1 MQRDQIN
8 EEFKWDVNTILD
20 EEKIEVIKSDINEI
34 LQTLLTFQGKITK
47 SNLVEI
53 IELDMQISRKIELVY
68 IYYSHQLDQDHS
80 NTMIQGKLLQISNFY
95 QEVAAQLSFITP
107 EVTQMD
113 LDNLDLDAKYDK
125 YISDLKKVKKHILST
140 ESENIMTLASDLT
153 SSSYDIYSTLTN
165 AEMNFEDVLNGEG
178 EKVELSEA
186 KYSTYIYSYDRT
198 LRSNT
203 LTNLMTGY
211 KNINLTLSS
220 ILINHLKSDAFK
232 YKARGF
238 NSTKEMYLSNNHIT
252 TSVYDNLVSDVNKS
266 LKFNHE
272 YMQLRK
278 EVVGYDDIHLY
289 DMYVPIVSNLET
301 TYTYSEGKNLILEAF
316 KPLGETYVN
325 DVREMLNN
333 KTIDVYPNDGK
344 RTGAYSGGSYD
355 SKSYIM
361 LNYTD
366 TLNDVFTLAH
376 EVGHSMHTNFAK
388 SNDYMYANYKIFV
401 AEIASTVNEL
411 LLFNHMLKNT
421 NDSDIKKYLLSYNLD
436 QYRTTVFRQTMFAEF
451 EDEIHKLL
459 QNNSEL
465 QADVLNDLYYNI
477 NQKYFGEHVVVDEDI
492 KYEWSRIPHFYYHFY
507 VYQYATSFLVASL
520 IVNDI
525 ISNENDMVNRY
536 INFLS
541 LGDSVEPLEAIR
553 TLGIDLEEENVFLDA
568 INNYGELVKN
578 LRSEYGN

>member
-1 MQRDQIN
+1 MQRDQIS
-8 EEFKWDVNTILD
+8 EEFKWDVETILD
-20 EEKIEVIKSDINEI
+20 EAKINIIKDEINEI
-34 LQTLLTFQGKITK
+34 LNTILTYQGKI
-47 SNLVEI
+47 SRENLEEI
-53 IELDMQISRKIELVY
+53 IELDTKISRKIELVY

-80 NTMIQGKLLQISNFY
+80 NTLIQGKLLQISNFY
-95 QEVAAQLSFITP
+95 QEVAAKLSFVTP
-107 EVTQMD
+107 EITNLD
-113 LDNLDLDAKYDK
+113 LDNLNLDKKYDK
-125 YISDLKKVKKHILST
+125 YISDLKKIKKHVLSS
-140 ESENIMTLASDLT
+140 ECENIMTLASDLT

-165 AEMNFEDVLNGEG
+165 AEMKFTNVMDSEG
-178 EKVELSEA
+178 NENELSEA

-203 LTNLMTGY
+203 LNNLMDGY
-211 KNINLTLSS
+211 KNINLTLAS

-252 TSVYDNLVSDVNKS
+252 TSVYDNLVHDVNKS
-266 LKFNHE
+266 LKFNHD

-278 EVVGYDDIHLY
+278 EVMGYDDIHLY
-289 DMYVPIVSNLET
+289 DMYVPIVANLET
-301 TYTYSEGKNLILEAF
+301 TYTYDDAKSLILEAF
-316 KPLGETYVN
+316 KPLGTTYVS
-325 DVREMLNN
+325 DVEQMLNN

-355 SKSYIM
+355 SKSYVL

-465 QADVLNDLYYNI
+465 QADVLNELYYSI
-477 NQKYFGEHVVVDEDI
+477 NKKYFGENVVVDEAI
-492 KYEWSRIPHFYYHFY
+492 KYEWSRIQHFYYHFY

-525 ISNENDMVNRY
+525 INDNNDMVKRY

-553 TLGIDLEEENVFLDA
+553 TLGIDLEQENVFLDA